1 MTEQAMGEFNRTKGK
16 MVDDFKAI
24 VTDAEDLLQ
33 ATAKVS
39 GEGFN
44 VARAKFVERLRT
56 AKSSL
61 ADAEQLVVDRTKQAA
76 KVTDDYVKDNPWTA
90 VGIAAAVGIIV
101 GFLAAKR

>member
-16 MVDDFKAI
+16 LVDDFKAI

-44 VARAKFVERLRT
+44 VARAKFAERLRT
-56 AKSSL
+56 AKTSL
-61 ADAEQLVVDRTKQAA
+61 ADAEQLVVDRAKQAA
-76 KVTDDYVKDNPWTA
+76 KVTDDYVKSNPWTA
-90 VGIAAAVGIIV
+90 VGIAAAVGLII
-101 GFLAAKR
+101 GLFAAKR